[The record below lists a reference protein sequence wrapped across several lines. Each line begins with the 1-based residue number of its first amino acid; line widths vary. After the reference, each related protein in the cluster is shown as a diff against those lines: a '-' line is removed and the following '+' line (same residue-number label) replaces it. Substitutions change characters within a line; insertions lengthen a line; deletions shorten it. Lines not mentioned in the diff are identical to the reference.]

1 MDDSSV
7 PIRVLLVDDEEEFL
21 ASVTKPLGRRGFE
34 VTTAPDGSK
43 ALELIGTRK
52 FDVVVLDV
60 KMPGMSGDQV
70 FREVKKLRPGL
81 PVIMLTG
88 HGTIQQAFQTSKE
101 GVFEY
106 LAKPCDVEALT
117 EVLRRATQ
125 DIRSRGADDPALS
138 ESERVR
144 VMLVDDEE
152 DLLES
157 LSKALGRRGMA
168 VETAPDGEVAL
179 GKAEGNVFDVVVLDM
194 KMPGMGGMATLL
206 RFKEN
211 YPLTEVILLTGHPS
225 SPQAVE
231 AMRRGAFDFLM
242 KPVDIAE
249 LVRCIHEAAAKRAG
263 RVSEE
268 RARRIEELSRR
279 SPG

>member
-1 MDDSSV
+1 MDDSSI

-34 VTTAPDGSK
+34 VTTAPDGSA

-70 FREVKKLRPGL
+70 FREIKKLRPGL
-81 PVIMLTG
+81 PVVMLTG

-106 LAKPCDVEALT
+106 LAKPCEVEALT

-125 DIRSRGADDPALS
+125 DIRSRAADDPALS

-157 LSKALGRRGMA
+157 LSKALVRRGMS
-168 VETAPDGEVAL
+168 VETAPDGEKAL
-179 GKAEGNVFDVVVLDM
+179 GKAESSVFDVVVLDM

-206 RFKEN
+206 RIKEA

-249 LVRCIHEAAAKRAG
+249 LVRCIHEAAAKRAA

>member
-34 VTTAPDGSK
+34 VTTAPDGSR

-60 KMPGMSGDQV
+60 KMPGLSGDQV
-70 FREVKKLRPGL
+70 FREIKKLRPGL

-106 LAKPCDVEALT
+106 LAKPCEVEALT
-117 EVLRRATQ
+117 EVLRRATR
-125 DIRSRGADDPALS
+125 DIRSQGADDPALS
-138 ESERVR
+138 EAERIR

-157 LSKALGRRGMA
+157 LSKALVRRGMA
-168 VETAPDGEVAL
+168 VETAPDGEKAL

-263 RVSEE
+263 RVNEE

-279 SPG
+279 NPG

>member
-1 MDDSSV
+1 MDDSSI

-43 ALELIGTRK
+43 ALELIGARK

-168 VETAPDGEVAL
+168 VETAPDGEKAL

-206 RFKEN
+206 RFKES

>member
-34 VTTAPDGSK
+34 ITTAPDGSR

-60 KMPGMSGDQV
+60 KMPGLSGDQV
-70 FREVKKLRPGL
+70 FREIKKLRPGL

-117 EVLRRATQ
+117 EVLRRATH

-157 LSKALGRRGMA
+157 LSKALVRRGML
-168 VETAPDGEVAL
+168 VETAPDGEKAL

-263 RVSEE
+263 RVNEE

>member
-1 MDDSSV
+1 MEDSMI

-21 ASVTKPLGRRGFE
+21 ASVCKPLVRRGFE
-34 VTTAPDGSK
+34 VTTAPDGK
-43 ALELIGTRK
+43 RALDLIGART
-52 FDVVVLDV
+52 FDVAVLDV

-70 FREVKKLRPGL
+70 FREIKKMRPSM

-101 GVFEY
+101 GVFDY
-106 LAKPCDVEALT
+106 IAKPCEVGELI
-117 EVLRRATQ
+117 EVLRKATAE
-125 DIRSRGADDPALS
+125 IRSRGADDPSLS
-138 ESERVR
+138 EEEQVR
-144 VMLVDDEE
+144 LLLVDDEV
-152 DLLES
+152 DLLAS
-157 LSKALGRRGMA
+157 LSKALERRNMSVA
-168 VETAPDGEVAL
+168 SAQDGEEAL
-179 GKAEGNVFDVVVLDM
+179 ILAAGKVFDVVVLDM

-206 RFKEN
+206 RFKES

-249 LVRCIHEAAAKRAG
+249 LVRRIHEAAAKRSA
-263 RVSEE
+263 RVREE

-279 SPG
+279 SPV